1 MCGPSYADMAAG
13 YFMKRYEGN
22 PEFEESF
29 FKIV

>member
-1 MCGPSYADMAAG
+1 MDMAAG